1 MMRRLFAVGVLA
13 VAATARAQVDCSNP
27 DNLCTGDPCVIPP
40 IEVQVPCVVDFGTRT
55 LEIPGILRVPAG
67 PPPNNDVS
75 FTAGR
80 IEIRGGIR
88 IARGRLPDVPGE
100 VTLTA
105 INDFVSPGRY
115 SAPPGPRFHVFASG
129 NIDLQARVR
138 RNTLGTVEAGGT
150 LSLPAGPTLQTCEP
164 LRGAGGV
171 AVGRRLRCATGST
184 LEISS
189 SAGGVTLDAT
199 IDVRAPASN
208 PSGLAVFA
216 AGDVVTS
223 ILPLMGGGISLV
235 STGGFVFVSS
245 PIRAT
250 QIQIAAAGDVTVGR
264 ELFAHPGD
272 ITIQGAGVDVP
283 TTGRL
288 DTSGSGFGA
297 GDVRVTATAADLT
310 LGGAFSAQG
319 ESGTPGGVI
328 EGVAAGNV
336 VANGVFDATGI
347 PPGCISFQAGGTV
360 DTSGGSFDPALVP
373 DCPG

>member
-1 MMRRLFAVGVLA
+1 
-13 VAATARAQVDCSNP
+13 
-27 DNLCTGDPCVIPP
+27 
-40 IEVQVPCVVDFGTRT
+40 
-55 LEIPGILRVPAG
+55 
-67 PPPNNDVS
+67 
-75 FTAGR
+75 
-80 IEIRGGIR
+80 
-88 IARGRLPDVPGE
+88 
-100 VTLTA
+100 
-105 INDFVSPGRY
+105 
-115 SAPPGPRFHVFASG
+115 
-129 NIDLQARVR
+129 
-138 RNTLGTVEAGGT
+138 
-150 LSLPAGPTLQTCEP
+150 
-164 LRGAGGV
+164 
-171 AVGRRLRCATGST
+171 
-184 LEISS
+184 
-189 SAGGVTLDAT
+189 
-199 IDVRAPASN
+199 
-208 PSGLAVFA
+208 
-216 AGDVVTS
+216 
-223 ILPLMGGGISLV
+223 
-235 STGGFVFVSS
+235 
-245 PIRAT
+245 
-250 QIQIAAAGDVTVGR
+250 VGR